1 MPYLID
7 GHNLIPRVRGL
18 NLQQLD
24 DEQELIA
31 RLDAYFQVQ
40 RKQAVVYFDR
50 AQPGGSPDLQR
61 AFLKVHFVRPPAI
74 ADTAILRHL
83 RRLKGEARNWVVVS
97 SDRNV
102 RRGAQK
108 AGARAMSSAAF
119 AKLLEASSADQAS
132 PAASEKETDDI
143 TGWLEIFGGK
153 P

>member
-24 DEQELIA
+24 DEQALIA
-31 RLDAYFQVQ
+31 RLEVYFQGQ

-50 AQPGGSPDLQR
+50 AQPGGSPDIKR

-97 SDRNV
+97 SDNEV
-102 RRGAQK
+102 RLGAEHL
-108 AGARAMSSAAF
+108 GARVLSSEEF
-119 AKLLEASSADQAS
+119 AVLLDGKTQKSV
-132 PAASEKETDDI
+132 KEPKPGGDDI
-143 TGWLEIFGGK
+143 DFWLKTFQK
-153 P
+153 PS

>member
-24 DEQELIA
+24 DEQALIA
-31 RLDAYFQVQ
+31 RLEVYFQGQ

-50 AQPGGSPDLQR
+50 AQPGGSPDIKR

-83 RRLKGEARNWVVVS
+83 RRLKGEAHNWVVVS
-97 SDRNV
+97 SDNEV
-102 RRGAQK
+102 RLGAEHL
-108 AGARAMSSAAF
+108 GARVLSSEEF
-119 AKLLEASSADQAS
+119 AVLLGEKRDKAK
-132 PAASEKETDDI
+132 KETKPAGDDI
-143 TGWLEIFGGK
+143 DFWLKTFQK
-153 P
+153 PS

>member
-24 DEQELIA
+24 DEQALIA
-31 RLDAYFQVQ
+31 RLEVYFQGQ

-50 AQPGGSPDLQR
+50 AQPGGSPDIKR
-61 AFLKVHFVRPPAI
+61 AFLNVHFVRPPAI

-97 SDRNV
+97 SDNEV
-102 RRGAQK
+102 RMGAEHL
-108 AGARAMSSAAF
+108 GARVLSSEEF
-119 AKLLEASSADQAS
+119 AVLLDGKTQKSV
-132 PAASEKETDDI
+132 KEPKPGGDDI
-143 TGWLEIFGGK
+143 DFWLKTFQK
-153 P
+153 PS

>member
-97 SDRNV
+97 SDNAV
-102 RRGAQK
+102 RQGAEHLR
-108 AGARAMSSAAF
+108 ARVLSSEEF
-119 AKLLEASSADQAS
+119 AVLLDEK
-132 PAASEKETDDI
+132 SEKGIKDAKPGGDDVDF
-143 TGWLEIFGGK
+143 WLKTFEN
-153 P
+153 PS

>member
-24 DEQELIA
+24 DEQALIA
-31 RLDAYFQVQ
+31 RLERYFKAQ

-50 AQPGGSPDLQR
+50 AHAGDSPDLRR

-83 RRLKGEARNWVVVS
+83 QRLKGEAHNWVVVS
-97 SDRNV
+97 SDNEV
-102 RRGAQK
+102 RQGAEHL
-108 AGARAMSSAAF
+108 GARVLSSEEFAA
-119 AKLLEASSADQAS
+119 LLDAD
-132 PAASEKETDDI
+132 EKPGQQKPSGGGDDI
-143 TGWLEIFGGK
+143 DFWLKQFQK
-153 P
+153 PS